1 MPAFRYE
8 GVDGRGRRVE
18 GAEEAKDP
26 TALVV
31 ALQAKGIYI
40 TRWEEASGTPRRF
53 AVPGRRGLTGTLRR
67 EFITELAHLL
77 RSGVPVD
84 RSLRILADSTR
95 SDVLRRT
102 VLDLRD
108 AVRGGLSLSE
118 AVARRAPECGDLV
131 VNMIRVGEVGGVLD
145 EVLEKLGAFLTRSEE
160 TRRFILTSSLYPL
173 LLVVMGAGS
182 VAAILGFVIPK
193 FALIFEELGPQVPL
207 ATAWLIKASDL
218 FRRFWWLGM
227 LLAASGAL
235 GLWTFARREKN
246 RAVLDR
252 FLLRFPGLG
261 PLVSAVE
268 LGRLTRTLGTL
279 MVSGVPLLKSL
290 AIVRGVVRNSLI
302 RDACTVIYQKVQQGK
317 PLSALMRESGVFPA
331 RVVHMTAIGEET
343 GHLGE
348 MLLSVADDLDRD
360 VQMRTRAFLALLEP
374 VIIVV
379 MGVLIGAIVVSM
391 LTAVM
396 GLQEV
401 SF

>member
-1 MPAFRYE
+1 MPTFFYE
-8 GVDGRGRRVE
+8 GVDGQGRRVR
-18 GAEEAKDP
+18 GSEEAKDQA
-26 TALVV
+26 ALLL
-31 ALQAKGIYI
+31 ALQSKGVYV
-40 TRWEEASGTPRRF
+40 TRCKEGSEVGRRF
-53 AVPGRRGLTGTLRR
+53 RRPQRRELSRSLRR
-67 EFITELAHLL
+67 EFITELGHLI

-84 RSLRILADSTR
+84 RSLKIVADSTR
-95 SDVLRRT
+95 SEDLRRT
-102 VLDLRD
+102 VLEIRD
-108 AVRGGLSLSE
+108 AVRSGLSLSE

-160 TRRFILTSSLYPL
+160 TRKFILTSALYPL
-173 LLVVMGAGS
+173 LLLIMGAGS

-193 FALIFEELGPQVPL
+193 FAVIFEELGPKVPWT
-207 ATAWLIKASDL
+207 TAALIGASDA
-218 FRRFWWLGM
+218 FRRFWWAG
-227 LLAASGAL
+227 LLAAVAGVW
-235 GLWTFARREKN
+235 GIWVFARHPKN
-246 RAVLDR
+246 RALLDL
-252 FLLRFPGLG
+252 FLLHVPVLG
-261 PLVSAVE
+261 PLMSAVE

-279 MVSGVPLLKSL
+279 TVSGVPLLKSL
-290 AIVRGVVRNSLI
+290 TIVQGVVRNSVIQQAL
-302 RDACTVIYQKVQQGK
+302 TVVYQKVQQGK
-317 PLSALMRESGVFPA
+317 PLSALWRESGVFPA

-360 VQMRTRAFLALLEP
+360 VQVRTRAVLALLEP

-396 GLQEV
+396 GLQEL